1 MILFVL
7 TFLCLYGGINFYAFF
22 RARSVFHF
30 SGFPQTII
38 VMVLI
43 LLICA
48 PILVRV
54 AEAYHHEFMARAI
67 AYIGYIWMAF
77 IFLFFFFNVT
87 FEIIVF
93 LYKLTGNG
101 TGSLPFRNIAFGAA
115 IFLSFIFV
123 IYGFIDAKQV
133 RVKMLEVKTEKT
145 LPNDGKIRIVQ
156 ISDVHVGLIV
166 RDSRLQTILDRVRE
180 AKPDIL
186 VSTGDLLDG
195 EVDNVMPQARQF
207 ASITP
212 KFGKYAILGNHEYY
226 AGLKRSLEFTKAA
239 GFEMLRDDVR
249 HIAGISIFGA
259 DDITG
264 RMLGISKDKQL
275 FEKMLE
281 QQDNGFVLLLKH
293 QPFVVDGEN
302 FNLQLSG
309 HTHGGQ
315 IFHFM
320 LVTRLFFPKN
330 YGYYELGRN
339 KSVYITRG
347 AGTWGPPVRVFAPP
361 EITVIDLI
369 GNHGNEPQSKLW
381 KQIPQQAAG
390 Y

>member
-7 TFLCLYGGINFYAFF
+7 IFLCLYGGINFYAFF
-22 RARSVFHF
+22 QARNVFHF
-30 SGFPQTII
+30 SVFPQII
-38 VMVLI
+38 IIIVLI

-54 AEAYHHEFMARAI
+54 AEAYHQEFLARAI
-67 AYIGYIWMAF
+67 AYTGYIWMAF
-77 IFLFFFFNVT
+77 IFLFFFFNVS
-87 FEIIVF
+87 FEIIAF
-93 LYKLTGNG
+93 LYKLTGSG
-101 TGSLPFRNIAFGAA
+101 AGSLPFRNIAFGVA

-123 IYGFIDAKQV
+123 IYGFMDARQV
-133 RVKMLEVKTEKT
+133 RVKTLEVKTEKI

-156 ISDVHVGLIV
+156 ISDVHVGLII
-166 RDSRLQTILDRVRE
+166 RNNRLQTILDRIKE

-186 VSTGDLLDG
+186 VSTGDLMDG
-195 EVDNVMPQARQF
+195 ELDNVMSQSQRF

-212 KFGKYAILGNHEYY
+212 KYGKYAILGNHEYY

-239 GFEMLRDDVR
+239 GFDLLRDDVR
-249 HIAGISIFGA
+249 HIAGLSIFGA

-264 RMLGISKDKQL
+264 QRMGVSKDKRL
-275 FEKMLE
+275 FEEMLAH
-281 QQDNGFVLLLKH
+281 QDNGFVLLLKH
-293 QPFVVDGEN
+293 QPFVDDGEN

-315 IFHFM
+315 IFPFM

-330 YGYYELGRN
+330 YGYFELGKN
-339 KSVYITRG
+339 KSLYVSRG

-369 GNHGNEPQSKLW
+369 GNKIN
-381 KQIPQQAAG
+381 
-390 Y
+390 

>member
-1 MILFVL
+1 MIIFVL
-7 TFLCLYGGINFYAFF
+7 TFLCLFGGINFYAFF

-30 SGFPQTII
+30 SGFPQII
-38 VMVLI
+38 IIIVLI
-43 LLICA
+43 LLIFA

-54 AEAYHHEFMARAI
+54 AEAYHQEFMARAI

-77 IFLFFFFNVT
+77 VFLFFFFNVT
-87 FEIIVF
+87 FEIILF
-93 LYKLTGNG
+93 LYKLTGTG
-101 TGSLPFRNIAFGAA
+101 TGSPSLCNIAFGAA

-123 IYGFIDAKQV
+123 VYGFIDAKQV
-133 RVKMLEVKTEKT
+133 RVKTLEVKTEKI
-145 LPNDGKIRIVQ
+145 LPNNGKIRIVQ
-156 ISDVHVGLIV
+156 ISDVHVGLII
-166 RDSRLQTILDRVRE
+166 RNKRLQVILDRVKE

-195 EVDNVMPQARQF
+195 ELDNVMPQAQQF
-207 ASITP
+207 VSITP
-212 KFGKYAILGNHEYY
+212 KYGKYAILGNHEYY

-249 HIAGISIFGA
+249 HIEGISIFGA

-264 RMLGISKDKQL
+264 RKLGVSNDRQL

-281 QQDNGFVLLLKH
+281 QQGNDFVLLLKH

-315 IFHFM
+315 IFPFM
-320 LVTRLFFPKN
+320 FITRLFFPKN
-330 YGYYELGRN
+330 YGYYELGKN
-339 KSVYITRG
+339 KSLYISRG

-369 GNHGNEPQSKLW
+369 GNKIN
-381 KQIPQQAAG
+381 
-390 Y
+390 

>member
-1 MILFVL
+1 MILFIL

-30 SGFPQTII
+30 SGFPQIII
-38 VMVLI
+38 VIVLI

-48 PILVRV
+48 PILVRT
-54 AEAYHHEFMARAI
+54 AEAYHQEFLARSI

-77 IFLFFFFNVT
+77 VFLFFFFNVT
-87 FEIIVF
+87 FEILLF
-93 LYKLTGNG
+93 LYKLTGIG
-101 TGSLPFRNIAFGAA
+101 TGSLFLRNITFGAA
-115 IFLSFIFV
+115 VFLAIILV
-123 IYGFIDAKQV
+123 IYGFIDARQI
-133 RVKMLEVKTEKT
+133 RVKTLQVKTEKI
-145 LPNDGKIRIVQ
+145 LPNNGKIRIVQ
-156 ISDVHVGLIV
+156 ISDVHIGLII
-166 RDSRLQTILDRVRE
+166 RNKRLQVILDRVKE

-195 EVDNVMPQARQF
+195 ELDNVMPQIQQF
-207 ASITP
+207 VSITP
-212 KFGKYAILGNHEYY
+212 KYGKYAILGNHEYY
-226 AGLKRSLEFTKAA
+226 AGLNRSLEFTKAA

-249 HIAGISIFGA
+249 HVAGISIFGA

-264 RMLGISKDKQL
+264 ERMGVSKDKQI
-275 FEKMLE
+275 FEKMLT
-281 QQDNGFVLLLKH
+281 QKSNDFVLLLKH
-293 QPFVVDGEN
+293 QPFVVTEEN

-315 IFHFM
+315 ISPFM
-320 LVTRLFFPKN
+320 LVTRLFFPRN

-339 KSVYITRG
+339 KSVYISRG

-369 GNHGNEPQSKLW
+369 GNHGNEPQSKPW